1 MRGAAANF
9 MRRNDTILHPDLNI
23 HKQTPR
29 FRIARRFVALKGCA
43 AMHFKQTT
51 VRIQYSGGVATADA
65 SRLGRGSQT
74 SKVAVP
80 T

>member
-23 HKQTPR
+23 HKQTRR

-43 AMHFKQTT
+43 AMQFEQTT
-51 VRIQYSGGVATADA
+51 VRVQYSGGPAAADA
-65 SRLGRGSQT
+65 SMLARASQT